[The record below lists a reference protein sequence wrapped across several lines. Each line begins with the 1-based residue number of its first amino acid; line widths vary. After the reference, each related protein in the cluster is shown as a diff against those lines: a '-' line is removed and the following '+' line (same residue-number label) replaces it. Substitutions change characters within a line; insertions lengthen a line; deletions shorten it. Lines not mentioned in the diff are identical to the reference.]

1 MESQGAFIVSTFLFF
16 FLAGC
21 RSTQAAGVGN
31 STEFIR
37 EACAGTLYPR
47 LCFSSLVG
55 YAAVVQ
61 RSDVRL
67 SQVASNVTLAR
78 VRSAS
83 ANVSATLARAG
94 PAAGPRLRAALRD
107 CSDVLRDAAARA
119 GQAAEAL
126 RAVESA
132 AGPALAWQV
141 SNALTWM
148 SAALTDEDTCADGLA
163 TLAAPT
169 AASGGDSTTGEVYLR
184 VREVEKHTSIA
195 LAFIHKLGF

>member
-1 MESQGAFIVSTFLFF
+1 MASQGAFLFPTFLFF

-21 RSTQAAGVGN
+21 RTPAAGVGN

-37 EACAGTLYPR
+37 EACGGTLYPQ

-78 VRSAS
+78 VRSVS
-83 ANVSATLARAG
+83 ANVSATLAGAG
-94 PAAGPRLRAALRD
+94 AAAGPRLRAALRD
-107 CSDVLRDAAARA
+107 CSEMLSDAAERA

-132 AGPALAWQV
+132 TGPALAWQV
-141 SNALTWM
+141 SNAMTWM
-148 SAALTDEDTCADGLA
+148 SAALTDEDTCADW
-163 TLAAPT
+163 LAAPT
-169 AASGGDSTTGEVYLR
+169 AAGGGDSKAGEVYRR

-195 LAFIHKLGF
+195 LALIHKLGF